1 MITENNTKVSY
12 KLTPEEVWK
21 TVKKDNTFGIEGYEV
36 PRKYFDFYK
45 RKEEIRR
52 ENVMKR
58 RTPKHEWPPSDWKDK
73 DSNGDEIIK
82 KPKRPN
88 FLDDIYKWAESYNGL
103 PKGGD
108 LLQFKQDAID
118 KANERKDK
126 YPMPVKV
133 YRNARKEFL
142 KNIQDK
148 KELKERLEGV
158 ISGDATQSN
167 KQEQIEKVKQQIE
180 EDEKKKLSIV
190 EKNKAR
196 YTQNNPQMPR
206 CDRVTVVADAE
217 YCGEQVPF
225 YNTFYK
231 NDMDESDK
239 KKQPLFFHSIE
250 KTSKYKTSSKW
261 KFAKKPYKKRPKH
274 LKENESVGDDEDPIK
289 EAQERKKQ
297 YDDELREKILEG
309 IYERGKAE
317 PEKQNMDFFNVDV
330 SKAYNTVRNRGRVPI
345 KFVKN
350 FKETED
356 YEKMPHKQ
364 YVEEP
369 APNKYFK
376 CPSEK
381 EERRMKYLKKNP
393 DKRTEDDDEKF
404 KLYVDRRKIDKKV
417 YKPMNTTVY

>member
-1 MITENNTKVSY
+1 MQLFKLKKHTRRVLICKRSLPVFAFLLASLMMVWPLLFAEQKEQFSLAISSGKKMSDAKV
-12 KLTPEEVWK
+12 
-21 TVKKDNTFGIEGYEV
+21 D
-36 PRKYFDFYK
+36 
-45 RKEEIRR
+45 
-52 ENVMKR
+52 M
-58 RTPKHEWPPSDWKDK
+58 
-73 DSNGDEIIK
+73 
-82 KPKRPN
+82 
-88 FLDDIYKWAESYNGL
+88 
-103 PKGGD
+103 
-108 LLQFKQDAID
+108 
-118 KANERKDK
+118 
-126 YPMPVKV
+126 
-133 YRNARKEFL
+133 
-142 KNIQDK
+142 
-148 KELKERLEGV
+148 
-158 ISGDATQSN
+158 
-167 KQEQIEKVKQQIE
+167 
-180 EDEKKKLSIV
+180 EDVRFFS
-190 EKNKAR
+190 
-196 YTQNNPQMPR
+196 Q
-206 CDRVTVVADAE
+206 
-217 YCGEQVPF
+217 
-225 YNTFYK
+225 
-231 NDMDESDK
+231 DK
-239 KKQPLFFHSIE
+239 KKQPLFFPSIE

-404 KLYVDRRKIDKKV
+404 KLYVDF
-417 YKPMNTTVY
+417 